1 MVSDREHGEQSTNVR
16 VEQYVC
22 VCTTY
27 ASTRVGHGCPALR
40 TGDGG
45 LKIFFW
51 LANSPHTSNVTDSRV
66 KSITHSTVLK

>member
-1 MVSDREHGEQSTNVR
+1 MVSDREHGEQGTNVR

-27 ASTRVGHGCPALR
+27 ASTRVGPALR

-45 LKIFFW
+45 LKIFFG
-51 LANSPHTSNVTDSRV
+51 
-66 KSITHSTVLK
+66 